1 MAAASQTI
9 AAMPA
14 GDVTFADNEIAFGK
28 TFHEIADAFDDADEL
43 VPDGHRDGDG
53 LLGPG
58 IPVIYMYVRPADRG
72 FQDPDEHVIPL
83 HVGHRRFLEP
93 ESRLGLRLH
102 HSLHRF
108 LHGPKLTAARKM
120 SILRVI
126 ESFEMM
132 DEMPATLEQPA
143 SETVKPRS
151 VFILRFISTV
161 VLWSVALA
169 IAFSGYEVLFWLL
182 ISAFGLVA
190 LLEFYRML
198 DHANLPNFKI
208 TGLICGG
215 IMLAGSFYYFSKV
228 GPAQSYDFE
237 LSVLLFFL
245 LTVFTR
251 QMFARL
257 KHDEPLRTMAYT
269 LFGLLYVLWL
279 FNFITKI
286 LYLTPRAADG
296 TVTGQFY
303 VLYLI
308 AVTKFSDM
316 GAYLT
321 GSAIG
326 RHLMSPHISAKKT
339 WEGFFGALVFALLCS
354 LALFKLMPGHLS
366 MLTWTHATV
375 LGLLLGFAAIIGD
388 LGESIIKRSTG
399 VKDSGGLLPGIGGA
413 LDLIDSLLFTAP
425 LLFFYLRLVI
435 RVS

>member
-1 MAAASQTI
+1 
-9 AAMPA
+9 MPTA
-14 GDVTFADNEIAFGK
+14 
-28 TFHEIADAFDDADEL
+28 
-43 VPDGHRDGDG
+43 
-53 LLGPG
+53 
-58 IPVIYMYVRPADRG
+58 
-72 FQDPDEHVIPL
+72 
-83 HVGHRRFLEP
+83 LEP
-93 ESRLGLRLH
+93 
-102 HSLHRF
+102 
-108 LHGPKLTAARKM
+108 
-120 SILRVI
+120 
-126 ESFEMM
+126 
-132 DEMPATLEQPA
+132 PA
-143 SETVKPRS
+143 SEIATPRS
-151 VFILRFISTV
+151 VFILRFVSTV
-161 VLWSVALA
+161 VLWSIALA

-182 ISAFGLVA
+182 ISAFGLIA

-198 DHANLPNFKI
+198 DKARLPNFKI

-215 IMLAGSFYYFSKV
+215 ILLVGSFYYFSKV

-237 LSVLLFFL
+237 VAVLLFFL

-251 QMFARL
+251 QMFTRL
-257 KHDEPLRTMAYT
+257 RHDEPLRTMAYT

-286 LYLTPRAADG
+286 LYLTPRAPNG
-296 TVTGQFY
+296 VVTGQFY

-321 GSAIG
+321 GSAFG

-339 WEGFFGALVFALLCS
+339 WEGFFGALALALLCS

-366 MLTWTHATV
+366 ALSWTHATV
-375 LGLLLGFAAIIGD
+375 LGLLLGFAAVIGD
-388 LGESIIKRSTG
+388 LGESIVKRSTG
-399 VKDSGGLLPGIGGA
+399 VKDSGGMLPGIGGA